1 MRRML
6 TALAATLIAVPAFA
20 ADIPAKIGQP
30 YSKAREALISAGWKA
45 PAAERDCGAEWREN
59 VCTTYQETESCSG
72 TGMGFCA
79 FRFVD
84 ADGKAIRVVTT
95 GETVETLIVHDTF
108 AVTED

>member
-1 MRRML
+1 MIGV
-6 TALAATLIAVPAFA
+6 AAFSLLLDFDA
-20 ADIPAKIGQP
+20 ADIPAMIGQP
-30 YSKAREALISAGWKA
+30 YSKAREALISAGWEA

-84 ADGKAIRVVTT
+84 ADGKAMRVVTT
-95 GETVETLIVHDTF
+95 GETVETLVVHDAF
-108 AVTED
+108 AVTGD